1 MSTRRGLWALA
12 GAAAT
17 VGLGL
22 AAQRSWVNARRRND
36 PEAAEDFGARR
47 GERTRLV
54 ELGDGARL
62 FVEEVGPELPA
73 GAVFVHGSALRSDLW
88 HYQLAG
94 IGGHRLVFYDLRGH
108 GRSQPKGKAEFS
120 VKTMAADLQA
130 VIEDAGLERVVVV
143 GHSVGGMIALQLCA
157 DHPAFAAARV
167 AGLVLA
173 HTTYRP
179 AFETVLG
186 GAVLSRVERLV
197 RRPLDVLG
205 SQAHRLHNLRRIV
218 KPSDAVFLA
227 VSLAAFGPHPSARQ
241 VDFVYDMLAE
251 TPTDVLFDLIRSYR
265 DFDVSEALEQV
276 GVPALVIGGTH
287 DRITLPGASE
297 HLATHLPNA
306 RLEMMHGCGHMSM
319 LERHRR
325 FSQLAGDFLDEHLGR
340 PETLA
345 PGIEEGAR

>member
-1 MSTRRGLWALA
+1 VSARKGLWALA
-12 GAAAT
+12 GTAVT

-22 AAQRSWVNARRRND
+22 TAQRSWVNARRRND
-36 PEAAEDFGARR
+36 PEAAEAFGSRR
-47 GERTRLV
+47 GERSRFV
-54 ELGDGARL
+54 ELVDGGRL
-62 FVEEVGPELPA
+62 FVEEVGPESPH
-73 GAVFVHGSALRSDLW
+73 GAVFVHGSALRTDVW

-108 GRSQPKGKAEFS
+108 GRSQPKGDAEFS
-120 VKTMAADLQA
+120 VKTMAGDLKA
-130 VIEDAGLERVVVV
+130 VIEDSRLERVVVV

-157 DHPAFAAARV
+157 DEPDFARSHV

-186 GAVLSRVERLV
+186 GAVLSRLERLV

-205 SQAHRLHNLRRIV
+205 SQAHRLENLRRIV
-218 KPSDAVFLA
+218 RPSDTVFLV

-251 TPTDVLFDLIRSYR
+251 TPTDVLFDLVRSYR

-276 GVPALVIGGTH
+276 EVPALVIGGSH

-297 HLATHLPNA
+297 HLATHLPDA
-306 RLEMMHGCGHMSM
+306 HLEMMQACGHISM
-319 LERHRR
+319 LERHER
-325 FSQLAGDFLDEHLGR
+325 FSALVAGFLDEHLGR
-340 PETLA
+340 PTTFA
-345 PGIEEGAR
+345 PALEEGAR